1 MRRGRL
7 LLLIPL
13 LAFAC
18 ARHETRTFARAPVIL
33 ISIDTLRADHL
44 PAYGYKNVDTPA
56 IDAFRRDAILFENAY
71 SHVPMTLPSH
81 VALLTGLLP
90 PGNGVRNNLGYTL
103 DAHAHPAV
111 SNLLSQNGYATGGA
125 VSAYVLRGP
134 TGLASCFQTYD
145 DVIPARAGVAVGDLS
160 RPGNQ
165 TIAIA
170 QQWIAAHRAQP
181 FFYFVHLFEPHTPY
195 EPVEPFKSRYTSAYD
210 GEIATADSYVGAFL
224 DWLKQQKIYDDAL
237 IVVLSDHG
245 EGLGDHGEQEH
256 GVLLY
261 RETLHVPLLI
271 KLPHSQNAGASVREP
286 VGLIDIAPTILS
298 AVGGAVPKSMTG
310 ASLLGAVPPAR
321 SIYSETFLPRIHLGW
336 SELRSLVN
344 DRFHYIDA
352 PRPELYDIVSDP
364 AEKTSVVDGQRRAF
378 TQLRAEM
385 QPYLTAAAAPSKVDP
400 EEAARLAALGYIGSV
415 RTQSAAGPLPNPVDH
430 IGELERMKDGT
441 RLEASNDAAGALKV
455 YQSLTAANPL
465 FTDAWLREAAA
476 YEELGDYPKA
486 IDTYKHA
493 IEIAPE
499 LADGI
504 AISIAN
510 LQFKTGDL
518 AGAEAHARL
527 AMNRSPGAAHMVLAH
542 VALSRHDPA
551 TAEKEARASME
562 DNTHVRDG
570 AVVLAQVLAT
580 SGRLDEALR
589 TVDGIARDTSPV
601 ENLDAT
607 RGDILA
613 RMQRNAEAE
622 QAFRSELQN
631 FPHNLDAYTKYAI
644 LLTAEGRA
652 ADARAALDSMQ
663 RANPGAAA
671 QRAAAGTRKLLS
683 I

>member
-7 LLLIPL
+7 LLL
-13 LAFAC
+13 LALFVFAC
-18 ARHETRTFARAPVIL
+18 ARHESRTFAHAPVIL

-56 IDAFRRDAILFENAY
+56 IDTFRRDAILFENAY

-103 DAHAHPAV
+103 DARAHPAV
-111 SNLLSQNGYATGGA
+111 SNLLAQNGYTTGAA

-170 QQWIAAHRAQP
+170 QQWIAAHRSQP

-195 EPVEPFKSRYTSAYD
+195 EPVEPFKSRYSSAYD
-210 GEIATADSYVGAFL
+210 GEIATADSYLGAFF

-271 KLPHSQNAGASVREP
+271 KLPHSQNGGASVREP
-286 VGLIDIAPTILS
+286 VQLIDVAPTILG
-298 AVGGAVPKSMTG
+298 AVGTSVPKSMTG
-310 ASLLGAVPPAR
+310 ASLLGAIPSAR

-352 PRPELYDIVSDP
+352 PRPELYDVVNDP
-364 AEKTSVVDGQRRAF
+364 AEKTSVVDQQRRAF
-378 TQLRAEM
+378 TQLRSEM
-385 QPYLTAAAAPSKVDP
+385 EPYRTAATAPSKVDP

-415 RTQSAAGPLPNPVDH
+415 RTQNATGPLPNPVDH
-430 IGELERMKDGT
+430 IGELERMKDAT
-441 RLEASNDAAGALKV
+441 RLEQSNDVAGALTI
-455 YQSLTAANPL
+455 YQSLTAANPR
-465 FTDAWLREAAA
+465 FTDGWLREAAA
-476 YEELGDYPKA
+476 YETLGNFPKA
-486 IDTYKHA
+486 IETYKHA
-493 IEIAPE
+493 IEVAPE

-542 VALSRHDPA
+542 VALSRHDAA

-589 TVDGIARDTSPV
+589 TIDGISRDGSPV

-607 RGDILA
+607 RGDVLA
-613 RMQRNAEAE
+613 RMQRNPEAE
-622 QAFRSELQN
+622 QAFRAELQA

-644 LLTAEGRA
+644 LLTSEGRI
-652 ADARAALDSMQ
+652 ADALATLDAMQ
-663 RANPGAAA
+663 RANPGGAA
-671 QRAAAGTRKLLS
+671 QRAAASTRKILG

>member
-1 MRRGRL
+1 MRRGL
-7 LLLIPL
+7 LLLL
-13 LAFAC
+13 TLFVFGC
-18 ARHETRTFARAPVIL
+18 ARHESRTFAHAPVIL
-33 ISIDTLRADHL
+33 VSIDTLRADHL
-44 PAYGYKNVDTPA
+44 PAYGYKNVETPA
-56 IDAFRRDAILFENAY
+56 IDAFRPDAILFENAY

-90 PGNGVRNNLGYTL
+90 PSNGVRNNLGYTL
-103 DAHAHPAV
+103 DARAHPAV
-111 SNLLSQNGYATGGA
+111 SNVLAQSGYATGAA

-134 TGLASCFQTYD
+134 TGLANCFETYD

-170 QQWIAAHRAQP
+170 QQWIAGHRAQP

-195 EPVEPFKSRYTSAYD
+195 EPIEPFRSRYSSAYD
-210 GEIATADSYVGAFL
+210 GEIATADSYVGAFF

-237 IVVLSDHG
+237 IIVLSDHG

-271 KLPHSQNAGASVREP
+271 KLPHAQNASATVREP
-286 VGLIDIAPTILS
+286 VQLIDVAPTILG
-298 AVGGAVPKSMTG
+298 AVGVATPKAMTG
-310 ASLLGAVPPAR
+310 ASLLGVIPAAR

-344 DRFHYIDA
+344 DRFHYIEA

-364 AEKTSVVDGQRRAF
+364 AEKSSVVDAQRRAYA
-378 TQLRAEM
+378 QLRAAME
-385 QPYLTAAAAPSKVDP
+385 PYRTAAAAPANVDP

-415 RTQSAAGPLPNPVDH
+415 RTQNTSGPLPNPVDH
-430 IGELERMKDGT
+430 IGELERMKDAT
-441 RLEASNDAAGALKV
+441 RLEQTNDTGGALKI
-455 YQSLTAANPL
+455 YQSLTAANPR

-476 YEELGDYPKA
+476 YDALGDLPKA
-486 IDTYKHA
+486 IETYKHA
-493 IEIAPE
+493 IEVAPE

-510 LQFKTGDL
+510 LQFRTGDL

-527 AMNRSPGAAHMVLAH
+527 AMPRSPGAGHMILAH
-542 VALSRHDPA
+542 VALARHDAA
-551 TAEKEARASME
+551 TAEREARASME
-562 DNTHVRDG
+562 DTTHVRDG
-570 AVVLAQVLAT
+570 AVVLAQVLTAG
-580 SGRLDEALR
+580 GRLDEALR
-589 TVDGIARDTSPV
+589 TIDGIQRDASPV
-601 ENLDAT
+601 ENLEAT

-613 RMQRNAEAE
+613 RMQRNSEAE
-622 QAFRSELQN
+622 HAFQSELQN

-644 LLTAEGRA
+644 LLASEGRA
-652 ADARAALDSMQ
+652 ADARADLDAMQ
-663 RANPGAAA
+663 RVNPGPAA
-671 QRAAAGTRKLLS
+671 QRAASSTRKLLS

>member
-1 MRRGRL
+1 MRRLAVIAISL
-7 LLLIPL
+7 LG
-13 LAFAC
+13 FAC
-18 ARHETRTFARAPVIL
+18 GRHETPSFAHAPVIL

-44 PAYGYKNVDTPA
+44 PAYGYKNVETPA

-90 PGNGVRNNLGYTL
+90 PANGVRNNLGYTL
-103 DAHAHPAV
+103 DARAHPAV
-111 SNLLSQNGYATGGA
+111 SNLLAQNGYATGAA

-134 TGLASCFQTYD
+134 TGLSNCFQTYD
-145 DVIPARAGVAVGDLS
+145 DVIPARAGVSIGELA

-165 TIAIA
+165 TLAIT
-170 QQWIAAHRAQP
+170 QQWIAAHRSQP
-181 FFYFVHLFEPHTPY
+181 FFYFAHLFEPHTPY
-195 EPVEPFKSRYTSAYD
+195 EPIEPFKSRYSSAYD

-237 IVVLSDHG
+237 IIVLSDHG

-261 RETLHVPLLI
+261 RETLHVPLLV
-271 KLPHSQNAGASVREP
+271 KLPRSQNAGATIREP
-286 VGLIDIAPTILS
+286 VQLIDVAPTIL
-298 AVGGAVPKSMTG
+298 AALGVAVPKTMTG
-310 ASLLGAVPPAR
+310 ASLLGTIPSAR

-344 DRFHYIDA
+344 NRFHYIDA
-352 PRPELYDIVSDP
+352 PRPELYDIVTDP
-364 AEKTSVVDGQRRAF
+364 REKTSIVDQQRRAYA
-378 TQLRAEM
+378 QLRAAME
-385 QPYLTAAAAPSKVDP
+385 PYRTAAAAPSNVDP

-415 RTQSAAGPLPNPVDH
+415 RTQSATGPLPNPVDH
-430 IGELERMKDGT
+430 IGELERMKDAT
-441 RLEASNDAAGALKV
+441 RLEQSNDVAGALKV
-455 YQSLTAANPL
+455 YQSLTAANPR

-476 YEELGDYPKA
+476 YETLGDSSKA
-486 IDTYKHA
+486 IETYKHA

-510 LQFKTGDL
+510 LQFKSGDL

-527 AMNRSPGAAHMVLAH
+527 AMKRSPGAAHMVLAH
-542 VALSRHDPA
+542 IALARHDAA

-570 AVVLAQVLAT
+570 AVVLAQVLAA

-589 TVDGIARDTSPV
+589 TINGISTAGSPV

-613 RMQRNAEAE
+613 RMQRNPEAE

-644 LLTAEGRA
+644 LLTTMGRV
-652 ADARAALDSMQ
+652 ADARADLDTMQ

-671 QRAAAGTRKLLS
+671 QRAASSTRKLLS

>member
-1 MRRGRL
+1 MRRGVL
-7 LLLIPL
+7 LLLVVF
-13 LAFAC
+13 AFAC
-18 ARHETRTFARAPVIL
+18 ARHESRTFAHAPVIL

-90 PGNGVRNNLGYTL
+90 PANGVRDNLGYTL
-103 DAHAHPAV
+103 DARVHPAV
-111 SNLLSQNGYATGGA
+111 SNLLAQNGYATGAA

-170 QQWIAAHRAQP
+170 QQWIAGRHSQP

-195 EPVEPFKSRYTSAYD
+195 EPIEPFKSRYSSAYD
-210 GEIATADSYVGAFL
+210 GEIATADSYLGAFI

-237 IVVLSDHG
+237 IVLLSDHG

-261 RETLHVPLLI
+261 RETLHVPLLV
-271 KLPHSQNAGASVREP
+271 KLPHSQNGGASVREP
-286 VGLIDIAPTILS
+286 VQLIDVAPTILS
-298 AVGGAVPKSMTG
+298 AVGSAVPKSMTG
-310 ASLLGAVPPAR
+310 TSLLGTLPPAR

-352 PRPELYDIVSDP
+352 PRPELYDVVGDP
-364 AEKTSVVDGQRRAF
+364 GEKTSVVDQQRRAF
-378 TQLRAEM
+378 TQLRTAME
-385 QPYLTAAAAPSKVDP
+385 PYRTAAAAPSKVDP
-400 EEAARLAALGYIGSV
+400 EEAARLAALGYIGSA
-415 RTQSAAGPLPNPVDH
+415 RTQNATGPLPNPVDH

-441 RLEASNDAAGALKV
+441 RLEQENDVAGALRV
-455 YQSLTAANPL
+455 YQSLTAANPR

-476 YEELGDYPKA
+476 YETLGDLPKA
-486 IDTYKHA
+486 IATYKHA

-518 AGAEAHARL
+518 AGAEVHARL

-542 VALSRHDPA
+542 VALSRHDTA

-562 DNTHVRDG
+562 DNSHIRDG

-589 TVDGIARDTSPV
+589 TIDGISRDRSPV

-622 QAFRSELQN
+622 QAFRSELEN

-644 LLTAEGRA
+644 LLTTEGRVP
-652 ADARAALDSMQ
+652 DARATLDAMQ

-671 QRAAAGTRKLLS
+671 QRAAASTRKLLS

>member
-1 MRRGRL
+1 MRRGPL
-7 LLLIPL
+7 LLLLPL

-44 PAYGYKNVDTPA
+44 PAYGYKSVDTPA

-111 SNLLSQNGYATGGA
+111 SNLLAQNGYATGAA

-160 RPGNQ
+160 RPGNE

-195 EPVEPFKSRYTSAYD
+195 EPIEPFKSRYPSAYD
-210 GEIATADSYVGAFL
+210 GEIATADSYVGAFF

-271 KLPHSQNAGASVREP
+271 KLPHSQNAGATVREP
-286 VGLIDIAPTILS
+286 VQLIDVAPTLL
-298 AVGGAVPKSMTG
+298 AAAGMAVPKSMTG
-310 ASLLGAVPPAR
+310 ASLFGTVPPAR

-344 DRFHYIDA
+344 DRFHYVDA
-352 PRPELYDIVSDP
+352 PRPELYDIVTDP
-364 AEKTSVVDGQRRAF
+364 AEKTSVVDQQRRAF

-385 QPYLTAAAAPSKVDP
+385 QPYRTAAAAPSKVDP

-415 RTQSAAGPLPNPVDH
+415 RTQNAAGPLPNPVDH
-430 IGELERMKDGT
+430 ISELERMKDGT
-441 RLEASNDAAGALKV
+441 RLEASNDVGGALKV
-455 YQSLTAANPL
+455 YQSLTAANPR

-476 YEELGDYPKA
+476 YEALGDFPKA

-493 IEIAPE
+493 IEVAPE

-510 LQFKTGDL
+510 VQFKTGDL

-527 AMNRSPGAAHMVLAH
+527 AMNRSPGAAHMILAH
-542 VALSRHDPA
+542 VALSHHDAA
-551 TAEKEARASME
+551 TAEKEARASMQ

-570 AVVLAQVLAT
+570 AVVLAQILAT
-580 SGRLDEALR
+580 NGRLDEALR
-589 TVDGIARDTSPV
+589 TIDGISRDGSPV

-644 LLTAEGRA
+644 LLTTEGRA
-652 ADARAALDSMQ
+652 ADALAELDAMQ
-663 RANPGAAA
+663 RTNPGAAA
-671 QRAAAGTRKLLS
+671 QRAAASTRKLLS

>member
-7 LLLIPL
+7 LLLVL

-18 ARHETRTFARAPVIL
+18 ARHESRTFAHAPVIL

-44 PAYGYKNVDTPA
+44 PAYGYRNVDTPA
-56 IDAFRRDAILFENAY
+56 LDAFRRDAILFENAY

-81 VALLTGLLP
+81 AALLTGLLP
-90 PGNGVRNNLGYTL
+90 PANGVRNNLGYTL
-103 DAHAHPAV
+103 DVHAHPAV
-111 SNLLSQNGYATGGA
+111 SNLLAANGYTTGAA

-134 TGLASCFQTYD
+134 TGLAGCFQTYD

-181 FFYFVHLFEPHTPY
+181 FFYFVHLFEPHSPY
-195 EPVEPFKSRYTSAYD
+195 EPIEPFKSRYSSAYD
-210 GEIATADSYVGAFL
+210 GEIATADSYAGAFF

-286 VGLIDIAPTILS
+286 VQLIDVAPTILA
-298 AVGGAVPKSMTG
+298 AVGSAVPKTMTG
-310 ASLLGAVPPAR
+310 TSLLGTLPPAR

-352 PRPELYDIVSDP
+352 PRPELYDVVSDP
-364 AEKTSVVDGQRRAF
+364 GEKTSVVDQQRRAF

-385 QPYLTAAAAPSKVDP
+385 QPYRTAAAAPSKVDP

-415 RTQSAAGPLPNPVDH
+415 RTQSATGPLPNPVDH
-430 IGELERMKDGT
+430 IGELERMKEAT
-441 RLEASNDAAGALKV
+441 RLEQNNDVAGALAI
-455 YQSLTAANPL
+455 YRSLTAANGR

-476 YEELGDYPKA
+476 YEALGDFPKA
-486 IDTYKHA
+486 IETYKQA
-493 IEIAPE
+493 IEVAPE

-510 LQFKTGDL
+510 VQFKTGDL

-542 VALSRHDPA
+542 VALSRHDLA
-551 TAEKEARASME
+551 TAEKEASASME
-562 DNTHVRDG
+562 DNSHVRDG
-570 AVVLAQVLAT
+570 AVVLAQVLAA
-580 SGRLDEALR
+580 SGRFDQALR
-589 TVDGIARDTSPV
+589 TIEGVPRDASPV

-607 RGDILA
+607 RGDVLA

-622 QAFRSELQN
+622 QAFRSELRN

-644 LLTAEGRA
+644 LLTTIGRIP
-652 ADARAALDSMQ
+652 DARATLDRMQ

-671 QRAAAGTRKLLS
+671 PRAAASTRKLLG

>member
-1 MRRGRL
+1 MRRGVL
-7 LLLIPL
+7 LLLVVFAL
-13 LAFAC
+13 AC
-18 ARHETRTFARAPVIL
+18 ARHESRTFGHAPVIL

-90 PGNGVRNNLGYTL
+90 PANGVRDNLGYTL
-103 DAHAHPAV
+103 DARVHPAV
-111 SNLLSQNGYATGGA
+111 SNLLAQNGYATGAA

-170 QQWIAAHRAQP
+170 QQWIAGRHSQP

-195 EPVEPFKSRYTSAYD
+195 EPIEPFKSRYSSAYD
-210 GEIATADSYVGAFL
+210 GEIATADSYLGAFI

-237 IVVLSDHG
+237 IVLLSDHG

-261 RETLHVPLLI
+261 RETLHVPLLV
-271 KLPHSQNAGASVREP
+271 KLPHSQNGGASVREP
-286 VGLIDIAPTILS
+286 VQLIDVAPTILS
-298 AVGGAVPKSMTG
+298 AVGSAVPKSMTG
-310 ASLLGAVPPAR
+310 TSLLGPLPPAR

-352 PRPELYDIVSDP
+352 PRPELYDVVGDP
-364 AEKTSVVDGQRRAF
+364 GERTSVVDQQRRAF
-378 TQLRAEM
+378 TQLRAAME
-385 QPYLTAAAAPSKVDP
+385 PYRTAAAAPSKVDP
-400 EEAARLAALGYIGSV
+400 EEAARLAALGYIGSA
-415 RTQSAAGPLPNPVDH
+415 RTQNATGPLPNPVDH

-441 RLEASNDAAGALKV
+441 RLEQENDVAGALRV
-455 YQSLTAANPL
+455 YQSLTAANPR

-476 YEELGDYPKA
+476 YETLGDLPKA
-486 IDTYKHA
+486 IATYKHA

-542 VALSRHDPA
+542 VALSRHDAA

-562 DNTHVRDG
+562 DNSHIRDG

-589 TVDGIARDTSPV
+589 TIDGISRDRSPV

-622 QAFRSELQN
+622 QAFRSELEN

-644 LLTAEGRA
+644 LLATEGRVP
-652 ADARAALDSMQ
+652 DARATLDAMQ

-671 QRAAAGTRKLLS
+671 QRAAASTRKLLS